1 MTAVDQS
8 SRRIKTP
15 VILKAQ
21 LLLGNQVAMALFIG
35 RGPIFILCLFFHR
48 PPYFYSIITGLFNFI
63 TIGINGAIK
72 APVGSQ

>member
-35 RGPIFILCLFFHR
+35 RGPIFILCLFFQPER
-48 PPYFYSIITGLFNFI
+48 CSRGGCCTESALCSPW
-63 TIGINGAIK
+63 
-72 APVGSQ
+72 